1 MHLLEFH
8 LFDVLKQN
16 PKFLNSSTYYHQFVM
31 HYSLS
36 LVTSLACPNN
46 IYIDCF
52 RLENRFNMNSK
63 CFVWHF
69 LHASLPFLVFS
80 CQSSP
85 SNWPLVVWCKILKR
99 ISWSYLFP
107 LSQHKITRSAD
118 CVLGWNVPRLIII
131 VIMMDDNDNNNNCV
145 VLFSFYSSKRYQVFL
160 LSFFFCPGTFWPA
173 RQTEPV
179 VVVCICF

>member
-1 MHLLEFH
+1 
-8 LFDVLKQN
+8 
-16 PKFLNSSTYYHQFVM
+16 
-31 HYSLS
+31 
-36 LVTSLACPNN
+36 
-46 IYIDCF
+46 
-52 RLENRFNMNSK
+52 MNSK
-63 CFVWHF
+63 CFVWQF

-160 LSFFFCPGTFWPA
+160 FSFFFLSGDFFASKTDGTSCCCVYLFLVQVRA
-173 RQTEPV
+173 YMLAHFV
-179 VVVCICF
+179 ILAGHF